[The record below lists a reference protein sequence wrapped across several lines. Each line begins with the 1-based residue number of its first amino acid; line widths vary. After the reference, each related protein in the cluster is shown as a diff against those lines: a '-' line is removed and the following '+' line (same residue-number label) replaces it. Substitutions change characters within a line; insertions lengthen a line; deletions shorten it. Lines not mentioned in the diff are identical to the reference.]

1 MKGKTDP
8 GADMAE
14 LKFEMKGMKERQV
27 RIENDMAEMKDMLRT
42 LVRK

>member
-1 MKGKTDP
+1 MSDQ